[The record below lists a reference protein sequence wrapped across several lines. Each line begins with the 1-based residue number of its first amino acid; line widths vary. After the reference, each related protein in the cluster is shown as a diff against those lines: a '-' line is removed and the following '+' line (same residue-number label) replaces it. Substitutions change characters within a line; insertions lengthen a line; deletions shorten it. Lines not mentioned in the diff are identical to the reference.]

1 MPWLNSR
8 QADNSLAGVQ
18 KKLEEYRT
26 YRRKHK
32 PPRVEQ
38 KAKLETNFNTLQTK
52 LRLSNRPA
60 YLPTEGKTVSDI
72 SNAWKGL
79 ELAEKAFEEWLLAE
93 TMRLERLEHL
103 AQKFKHKVSP
113 TIFQLIPKLHPTHAL
128 SIFLSRTGRCS
139 RGLDTR
145 QGGDAAVAGL
155 PSMQA
160 QRAEGT
166 QEEARSLRV

>member
-60 YLPTEGKTVSDI
+60 YLPTEGKTVGDI

-79 ELAEKAFEEWLLAE
+79 ELSEKAFEEWLLAE

-103 AQKFKHKVSP
+103 AQKFKHKVYG
-113 TIFQLIPKLHPTHAL
+113 LLL
-128 SIFLSRTGRCS
+128 SAMTFY
-139 RGLDTR
+139 
-145 QGGDAAVAGL
+145 
-155 PSMQA
+155 
-160 QRAEGT
+160 
-166 QEEARSLRV
+166 